1 MNVRKVGK
9 NKWLVKKANQTWIEE
24 QTPQFMD
31 NKAYVYEIGEEVN
44 GKVVR
49 SYDYEQPFVCR
60 EQEEH
65 KVNFYCNFAGEAY
78 DIHYIECSER
88 LYGAMLQKIKKKGSC
103 LVHYGYSFI
112 MIDGE
117 QHRVSSIP
125 HIWEVE

>member
-31 NKAYVYEIGEEVN
+31 NVAHVYAVGEEVD

-49 SYDYEQPFVCR
+49 SYDYEKPFVVR
-60 EQEEH
+60 EQENG
-65 KVNFYCNFAGEAY
+65 KISFYCNFAGEAD

-88 LYGAMLQKIKKKGSC
+88 LYGKIIQKMKKKGSC

-112 MIDGE
+112 TIDGE
-117 QHRVSSIP
+117 QYRISFTP